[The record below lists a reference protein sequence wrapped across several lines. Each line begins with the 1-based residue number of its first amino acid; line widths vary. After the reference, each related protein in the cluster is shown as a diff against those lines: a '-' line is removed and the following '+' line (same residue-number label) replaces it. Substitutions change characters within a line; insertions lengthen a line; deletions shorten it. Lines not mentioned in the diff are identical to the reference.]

1 MKLVTGR
8 KNVKLDETRREAIP
22 CISSLS
28 LAEDSSD
35 SIVPTDESV
44 NYVFQSLIQSL
55 AVKTS
60 ISINEVAAISS

>member
-8 KNVKLDETRREAIP
+8 KNVKLDETRREVIP

-44 NYVFQSLIQSL
+44 NYVFQGLIQSL

>member
-8 KNVKLDETRREAIP
+8 KNVKLDETRREVIP